1 MCCTDRTPSV
11 SVIMGAYN
19 IGSLAVFPEAI
30 QSILCQSL
38 GGLELI
44 ICDDGSTDQTWEVL
58 TALARQDSR
67 IRLIRSRRN
76 EGLAAALNRCIAAA
90 RGAYIA
96 RQDADDISDQ
106 SRLEKQSRFLDSHPE
121 IQFVGSDTEL
131 FDQNG
136 IWRVRRFPAFPRPE
150 DFLFT
155 MPFVHGALMFRREAL
170 RRAGGYRVARET
182 RRTEDY
188 DLLMRMYAGGLR
200 GANIGEPLYRFQE
213 GRDTEQRRKYRYRVD
228 EAVIRWKGFAAM
240 GLMPRAI
247 PYALKPLA
255 VGLLPAGILRSMKKL
270 RPY

>member
-1 MCCTDRTPSV
+1 MCCIDSPPKISV
-11 SVIMGAYN
+11 VMGAYN
-19 IGSLAVFPEAI
+19 IAGLSIFPEAI
-30 QSILCQSL
+30 QSILSQSL
-38 GGLELI
+38 VELELL
-44 ICDDGSTDQTWEVL
+44 ICDDGSSDRTWDIL
-58 TALARQDSR
+58 TLLAGQDR
-67 IRLIRSRRN
+67 RVRLLRSERN
-76 EGLAAALNRCIAAA
+76 RGLAAALNRCIAAA
-90 RGAYIA
+90 GGRYIA
-96 RQDADDISDQ
+96 RQDADDLSDRF
-106 SRLEKQSRFLDSHPE
+106 RLEKQCRFLDSHPE

-131 FDQNG
+131 FDRDG

-170 RRAGGYRVARET
+170 LDMGGYRVARET

-188 DLLMRMYAGGLR
+188 DLLMRLYAGGLR

-228 EAVIRWKGFAAM
+228 EAAVRWKGFAAM
-240 GLMPRAI
+240 GLMPRGI

-255 VGLLPAGILRSMKKL
+255 VGLLPAGILRRMKKL